1 MSLSVLTAAVG
12 TAEHTCILLCCAV
25 RVKQY
30 LSISAL
36 LLDEPRGISKRAEC
50 HTSQLNRD
58 INGSLMGGRSH
69 VIAKS
74 ELRDP
79 KDVICG
85 EASCTRQK
93 ERDTIRS
100 GF

>member
-1 MSLSVLTAAVG
+1 MNISLSVLTAAVG
-12 TAEHTCILLCCAV
+12 TAEHTCILLCCAA

-30 LSISAL
+30 LSKLSL
-36 LLDEPRGISKRAEC
+36 LLDEPGDLETAEC
-50 HTSQLNRD
+50 HTSQLNCD
-58 INGSLMGGRSH
+58 INGSLMGGRTH

-93 ERDTIRS
+93 EREIK
-100 GF
+100 